1 MASEGD
7 AVVVHVYDLSQGM
20 AAAMSPM
27 LLGRRIDLVPH
38 TGVVLRAREFFY
50 GGGIVSMPPHRVVE
64 RFGMRPNEALV
75 LGRTRRSDA
84 EVRAFL
90 AEVRPRFTPERYD
103 LLRHNCNTFSSA
115 FCMFLIDIPVP
126 RRIMEIPGE
135 PRRAFRRMRRR
146 NASRRCARP
155 PTRLPP
161 R

>member
-115 FCMFLIDIPVP
+115 FCMFLVDIPVP

-135 PRRAFRRMRRR
+135 PRRAFRRMRRH
-146 NASRRCARP
+146 NTSRCRARP
-155 PTRLPP
+155 PTRLP